1 VLLNIVLATVP
12 IPDIP
17 WNVGSFPPLGLLY
30 LAGGVKHFKGINVSL
45 VDAFCEGLTVE
56 QTVARVLACSP
67 DMVGLSMASRNLRE
81 AARLLAELKSA
92 RPGLLT
98 LAGGI
103 HPTLFDE
110 LLLKEMPSLDLVLRG
125 EADESFPELCRR
137 WVAGEELAGV
147 PGLSWRVNG
156 EVKRGEPQII
166 EDLDSLPLP
175 DRSILKPGVYGSQWY
190 GFSLPILPRFTT
202 ASSSRGCLYN
212 CTFCAG
218 VKLCQNR
225 LRTRSAGHVM
235 AELVNLAQAGYE
247 FVILFDDN
255 FTGDVHRVDQLCHLI
270 IEQQLPLS
278 LAFAGTLNH
287 LPHRTL
293 RLMHQA
299 GFDLV
304 FVGVESGSDAQL
316 RRYHK
321 PSASHILAA
330 DITRAKQANI
340 ITIAS
345 FITGSKWESDSDH
358 EATKDF
364 IRRVRP
370 HICEVNS
377 LMAHPGSHL
386 WDEVHP
392 GEEPKTL
399 EASESRL
406 ISRFPGQMPKAIIK
420 FRERDFRRTYR
431 RSWLHWQRLRELLDL
446 YAHNRLFARVI
457 KNLLQAPLVLLKFS
471 YWGRQ
476 RD

>member
-1 VLLNIVLATVP
+1 VNIVLATVP

-30 LAGGVKHFKGINVSL
+30 LAGGVKHLDGIKISL
-45 VDAFCEGLTVE
+45 VDAFCEGLTVQ
-56 QTVARVLACSP
+56 QTVARILAGEP
-67 DMVGLSMASRNLRE
+67 DLVGLSMASRNLR
-81 AARLLAELKSA
+81 AAAHLLDELKAA

-110 LLLKEMPSLDLVLRG
+110 LLLKEIPSLDLILRG

-137 WVAGEELAGV
+137 LLAGQELAGI
-147 PGLSWRVNG
+147 PGLSHRVNG
-156 EVKRGEPQII
+156 DIRRGEPQVI

-175 DRSILKPGVYGSQWY
+175 DRSFLNPDTYGTQWY

-202 ASSSRGCLYN
+202 TSSSRGCLYN

-218 VKLCQNR
+218 VKMCQNR
-225 LRTRSAGHVM
+225 LRTRSAEHVM
-235 AELVNLAQAGYE
+235 AELVSLAQAGYE
-247 FVILFDDN
+247 FVIFFDDN
-255 FTGDVHRVDQLCHLI
+255 FTGELSRVDKLCRLI
-270 IEQQLPLS
+270 IAQPLNLS

-287 LPHRTL
+287 LPDSTL
-293 RLMHQA
+293 HLMHRA

-321 PSASHILAA
+321 PSASNILAA
-330 DITRAKQANI
+330 DITRAKKANI

-345 FITGSKWESDSDH
+345 FITGSQWESDLDH
-358 EATKDF
+358 EATKNF
-364 IRRVRP
+364 IRQVRP
-370 HICEVNS
+370 HLCEVNS

-392 GEEPKTL
+392 GAEPKTL
-399 EASESRL
+399 EESESRL
-406 ISRFPGQMPKAIIK
+406 ISHFPGQMAKVLIK

-431 RSWLHWQRLRELLDL
+431 RSLLNWRCIFESLDL
-446 YAHNRLFARVI
+446 YAHNRLFARVM
-457 KNLLQAPLVLLKFS
+457 KNLVHAPLPLLKFS